1 MPESPASARE
11 ERIHAL
17 HHKLLTI
24 ALLFSSLFYLDRRV
38 YQVLSSAMPKPMIP
52 VQFFYDIGSPK
63 SYIQLQ
69 LLLRYAPLWNFE
81 LELCPSQCF
90 SVLLTLL
97 VPVSSFR

>member
-1 MPESPASARE
+1 
-11 ERIHAL
+11 
-17 HHKLLTI
+17 
-24 ALLFSSLFYLDRRV
+24 
-38 YQVLSSAMPKPMIP
+38 MPKPTIP

-81 LELCPSQCF
+81 LELCPSQYLR
-90 SVLLTLL
+90 VILTLF